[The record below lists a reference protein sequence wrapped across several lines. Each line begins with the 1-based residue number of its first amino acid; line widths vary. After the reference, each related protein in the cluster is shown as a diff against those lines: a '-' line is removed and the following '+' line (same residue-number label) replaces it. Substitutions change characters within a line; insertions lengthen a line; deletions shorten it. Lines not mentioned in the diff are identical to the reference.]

1 MRCVDV
7 AALFAAAVLRSNPD
21 SVVIPFDTQ
30 AYDAKIDPNDSIL
43 SIAKRL
49 ASYGG
54 GGTDCSLPIK
64 AAVEKYPKRQ
74 FAAAILV
81 SDNESWVGSG
91 RYGATGVM
99 SAWEDFL
106 ANQRKLA
113 GKNASPKLVCID
125 LQPYQTVQAC
135 ERAEIMNIAGF
146 SDSVFGVINGFL
158 DDSNDRFVS
167 EVEAIKI

>member
-1 MRCVDV
+1 
-7 AALFAAAVLRSNPD
+7 
-21 SVVIPFDTQ
+21 
-30 AYDAKIDPNDSIL
+30 
-43 SIAKRL
+43 
-49 ASYGG
+49 
-54 GGTDCSLPIK
+54 
-64 AAVEKYPKRQ
+64 
-74 FAAAILV
+74 
-81 SDNESWVGSG
+81 
-91 RYGATGVM
+91 M